1 MAEEEGFQI
10 PWRWALPTAAVL
22 AVVLAIVAFRGPAG
36 VPVSTTRAA
45 RKDLIVPILCDGS
58 LEPPPGG
65 ELRAP
70 EAALVAAVPARD
82 GDRVKKGQLLVVLEN
97 PETAQSALTARG
109 TALQLAE
116 EKTRAEAELAQARSE
131 AAHAK
136 EVFEADARL
145 LKESAISRATYDS
158 DELAYRQSADRLRA
172 AQARRDSLAGKGSAQ
187 SRVELAE
194 ASAREL
200 ERRVAALK
208 VLAPADGV
216 VYGLP
221 PKVGMTVQ
229 AGEVVAGVA
238 EPEHLRVRARVDQ
251 PDLPRVAVG
260 QRLVVTF
267 DGLPERRWEGQV
279 LAVSPGVRE
288 VSGRQVGEVLGEIAD
303 SKLSLPPNASVN
315 VEIVT
320 SEKRGALTISRAAL
334 FRDGNR
340 RFVYRLEDGR
350 ARRREVSIG
359 LVGTNDVEIT
369 NGLQENDVVILP
381 EAVPLS
387 DGQRVTTPKS
397 KS

>member
-1 MAEEEGFQI
+1 MTEEEGFQV

-22 AVVLAIVAFRGPAG
+22 AVVLAVVAFRGPAG
-36 VPVSTTRAA
+36 VPVSTSRAV
-45 RKDLIVPILCDGS
+45 RKDLVVPILCDGS

-70 EAALVAAVPARD
+70 EAARVAAVPARD
-82 GDRVKKGQLLVVLEN
+82 GDRVHKGQLLVVLES
-97 PETAQSALTARG
+97 PELAQSALTARG
-109 TALQLAE
+109 AALQLGE
-116 EKTRAEAELAQARSE
+116 EKIRSEAELAQARSE
-131 AAHAK
+131 AAHTK
-136 EVFEADARL
+136 EIFEADARL
-145 LKESAISRATYDS
+145 LKESAIPRATFDT
-158 DELAYRQSADRLRA
+158 DQVAYRQSVDRLRA
-172 AQARRDSLAGKGSAQ
+172 AQARFDSLAGKGRGQ

-194 ASAREL
+194 VSASEL
-200 ERRVAALK
+200 ERRIAALK
-208 VLAPADGV
+208 LQAPADGV

-221 PKVGMTVQ
+221 RKVGMTVQ

-238 EPEHLRVRARVDQ
+238 DPEHLRVRARVDQ

-288 VSGRQVGEVLGEIAD
+288 VSGREVGEILGEIAD

-320 SEKRGALTISRAAL
+320 SEKRGALAISRAAL
-334 FRDGNR
+334 FRDGDR

-350 ARRREVSIG
+350 ARRQEVSVG
-359 LVGTNDVEIT
+359 LIGTNDVEIT
-369 NGLQENDVVILP
+369 KGLQENDVVILP
-381 EAVPLS
+381 GAVPLS
-387 DGQRVTTPKS
+387 DGLRVTTPKT

>member
-1 MAEEEGFQI
+1 MTEDEGFQV
-10 PWRWALPTAAVL
+10 PWRWAIATAVVL
-22 AVVLAIVAFRGPAG
+22 AVVLAVVAFRGPAG
-36 VPVSTTRAA
+36 VAVSTTRAV
-45 RKDLIVPILCDGS
+45 RKDLVVPILCDGS

-70 EAALVAAVPARD
+70 EAARVSSVPAGD
-82 GDRVKKGQLLVVLEN
+82 GDRVSKGQLLVVLDS
-97 PETAQSALTARG
+97 PELAQSALTARG
-109 TALQLAE
+109 TALQLSE
-116 EKTRAEAELAQARSE
+116 DKVRAEADLAQARSE
-131 AAHAK
+131 TAHAK
-136 EVFEADARL
+136 EVFEADSRL
-145 LKESAISRATYDS
+145 LKESAIPRATFDA
-158 DELAYRQSADRLRA
+158 DQLAYRQSVERLRA
-172 AQARRDSLAGKGSAQ
+172 AQARADSLAGTGRGQ
-187 SRVELAE
+187 SRVQLSE

-200 ERRVAALK
+200 ERRVAALT
-208 VLAPADGV
+208 LRAPANGV

-221 PKVGMTVQ
+221 RKVGETVQ
-229 AGEVVAGVA
+229 AGDVVAGVA

-267 DGLPERRWEGQV
+267 DGLPERRWEGKV

-288 VSGRQVGEVLGEIAD
+288 VAGRQVGEILGEIAD

-320 SEKRGALTISRAAL
+320 SEKRAVLAISRAAL

-350 ARRREVSIG
+350 ARRREVSVG

-369 NGLQENDVVILP
+369 NGLQENDTVILP
-381 EAVPLS
+381 GAVPLS
-387 DGQRVTTPKS
+387 DGLRVTTS
-397 KS
+397 KSQS

>member
-1 MAEEEGFQI
+1 MTEEEGFQI
-10 PWRWALPTAAVL
+10 PWRWAIATAVVL
-22 AVVLAIVAFRGPAG
+22 AVVLAVVAFRGPAG
-36 VPVSTTRAA
+36 VTVSASRAL
-45 RKDLIVPILCDGS
+45 RKDLVVPILCDGS

-70 EAALVAAVPARD
+70 EAARVAAVPARD
-82 GDRVKKGQLLVVLEN
+82 GQRVHKGELLVILESA
-97 PETAQSALTARG
+97 ELAQSALTARG

-116 EKTRAEAELAQARSE
+116 EKTRAEAGLAEARSE

-145 LKESAISRATYDS
+145 LKESAISRATHDA
-158 DELAYRQSADRLRA
+158 DELAFRQSADRLRA
-172 AQARRDSLAGKGSAQ
+172 AQARRDSLAGSGRGQ
-187 SRVELAE
+187 SRAELAE

-200 ERRVAALK
+200 ERRAAALK
-208 VLAPADGV
+208 VQAPADGV

-221 PKVGMTVQ
+221 RKIGETVQ
-229 AGEVVAGVA
+229 AGEVVGGVA
-238 EPEHLRVRARVDQ
+238 DPEHLRVRARVDQ

-288 VSGRQVGEVLGEIAD
+288 VSGRQVGEILGEIAD

-320 SEKRGALTISRAAL
+320 SEKRGVLAISRAAL
-334 FRDGNR
+334 FRDGDR

-369 NGLQENDVVILP
+369 KGLQENDAVILP
-381 EAVPLS
+381 GAVPLS
-387 DGQRVTTPKS
+387 DGLRVTTPKS
-397 KS
+397 MP